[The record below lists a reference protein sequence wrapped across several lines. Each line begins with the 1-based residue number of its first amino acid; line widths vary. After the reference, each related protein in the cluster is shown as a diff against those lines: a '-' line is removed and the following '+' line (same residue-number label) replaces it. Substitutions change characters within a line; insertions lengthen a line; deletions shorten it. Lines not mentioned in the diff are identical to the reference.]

1 MPGLRKLL
9 PMVPFLVGALA
20 AGVWLWRREAGRR
33 ALSAGPAV
41 PQIEPAPATGVA
53 PIGPEAAE
61 ERPEIEAARR
71 FEREPIDIVT
81 VVDDLLRAG
90 R

>member
-1 MPGLRKLL
+1 MA
-9 PMVPFLVGALA
+9 PFLVGALA

-33 ALSAGPAV
+33 ALSAGPAA
-41 PQIEPAPATGVA
+41 PQIEAGRAADAPPVGAA
-53 PIGPEAAE
+53 PVE
-61 ERPEIEAARR
+61 EPSQIEPARR
-71 FEREPIDIVT
+71 FERKPIDIVT

>member
-1 MPGLRKLL
+1 MPGLRTLL
-9 PMVPFLVGALA
+9 RMAPFVIGALA
-20 AGVWLWRREAGRR
+20 LGVWLRRREQARM
-33 ALSAGPAV
+33 ALPPVPELPKTGPAAATEK
-41 PQIEPAPATGVA
+41 PQTDSTA
-53 PIGPEAAE
+53 
-61 ERPEIEAARR
+61 R